1 MNDHKKIPCTVY
13 IMTLNSGPNFIRTLE
28 SVKQF
33 DEILVC
39 DGNSTDGTQDVARSY
54 GARIISQTDSSELN
68 RPMTDFPAVHNKC
81 RTEAKY
87 DWIFQLDHDE
97 VMPPETAEEI
107 RSIVSRPIEYYIYK
121 VPNRIFYKG
130 RLIKYATV
138 YPGYEMR
145 FFNRTCGAYY
155 VRHPHSR
162 LTFDEKKYPVGYL
175 KNPWYAY
182 DEGMESTRYRYL
194 QMEIKDARK
203 QSLQQFFRWTI
214 FNKIFKIIK
223 LAVKITLLYSRHGTA
238 HTLPFNVE
246 FDRIRY
252 AIALMLGI
260 TFDRLKRA
268 LGQHND

>member
-1 MNDHKKIPCTVY
+1 
-13 IMTLNSGPNFIRTLE
+13 MTLNSGADFRRTLE

-39 DGNSTDGTQDVARSY
+39 DGNSTDGTQDMARSY
-54 GARIISQTDSSELN
+54 GARIISQTDSTEAN
-68 RPMTDFPAVHNKC
+68 RKMTDFPAVHNKC
-81 RTEAKY
+81 RLEAKH

-97 VMPPETAEEI
+97 VMPLETAEEI
-107 RSIVSRPIEYYIYK
+107 REIVSRPIEHYVYK

-130 RLIKYATV
+130 KLIKYATF

-182 DEGMESTRYRYL
+182 DDGANNTRYKYL

-203 QSLQQFFRWTI
+203 QTLGQFFKWSI
-214 FNKIFKIIK
+214 
-223 LAVKITLLYSRHGTA
+223 
-238 HTLPFNVE
+238 
-246 FDRIRY
+246 
-252 AIALMLGI
+252 
-260 TFDRLKRA
+260 LKRGWKMIKISIKIVLIYGLHGSDGTMPFRTELERVIYA
-268 LGQHND
+268 AVLMKGMIADRVRRAFNPAQG